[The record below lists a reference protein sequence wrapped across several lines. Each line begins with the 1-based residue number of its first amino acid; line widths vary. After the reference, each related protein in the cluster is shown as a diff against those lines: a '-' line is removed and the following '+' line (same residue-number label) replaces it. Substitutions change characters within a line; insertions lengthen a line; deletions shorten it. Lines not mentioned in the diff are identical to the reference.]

1 MKDTNGSAMKD
12 YKEIRFQVEEG
23 VGFITLN
30 RPDKRNALSQ
40 NLMGEM
46 IDLLKNLK
54 SNQQVR
60 AVIIRAEGSVFSSG
74 HDLSEML
81 EGDAVFYRKV
91 FDACTEMMEAIR
103 GLPQPVIA
111 QVQGMATAAGCQLVA
126 TCDLAVASQAARFA
140 TPGVRIGL
148 FCHTPQVPLSRA
160 VGPKKALEML
170 LTGRPI
176 SAEEAERFGLVNK
189 VVPAERLAE
198 ETLALAKE
206 IVQAS
211 PLTLALGKKSFYR
224 QIELDEHG
232 AYDYAKEMMA
242 LNALT
247 EDAREGIS
255 AFLNKRTPQWK
266 GK

>member
-1 MKDTNGSAMKD
+1 ME
-12 YKEIRFQVEEG
+12 YKEIRFQLEEG
-23 VGFITLN
+23 IGFITLN
-30 RPDKRNALSQ
+30 RPEKRNALSK
-40 NLMGEM
+40 NLMVEM
-46 IDLLKNLK
+46 IDLMKRVK
-54 SNQQVR
+54 SDKQVR
-60 AVIIRAEGSVFSSG
+60 VVILRAEGSVFSSG

-81 EGDAVFYRKV
+81 EGDAVFYREI
-91 FDACTEMMEAIR
+91 FDACTQMMEAIR
-103 GLPQPVIA
+103 DLPQPVIA

-126 TCDLAVASQAARFA
+126 TCDLAVASQTARFA

-148 FCHTPQVPLSRA
+148 FCHTPQVPLCRA
-160 VGPKKALEML
+160 VPHKKALEML
-170 LTGRPI
+170 LTGHPI

-189 VVPAERLAE
+189 VVAADRLEE
-198 ETLALAKE
+198 ETLNLARH
-206 IVQAS
+206 IAQAS
-211 PLTLALGKKSFYR
+211 PLTLALGKQSFYR

-255 AFLNKRTPQWK
+255 AFLKKRTPQWK

>member
-1 MKDTNGSAMKD
+1 MKD
-12 YKEIRFQVEEG
+12 YKEITFQIEDG
-23 VGFITLN
+23 IGFITLN
-30 RPDKRNALSQ
+30 RPEKRNALSK
-40 NLMGEM
+40 NLMAEM
-46 IDLLKNLK
+46 IDLLENIN
-54 SNQQVR
+54 SDPQVR

-81 EGDAVFYRKV
+81 EGNAVFYREV

-126 TCDLAVASQAARFA
+126 SCDLAVASQAARFA

-160 VGPKKALEML
+160 IGPKKALEML

-176 SAEEAERFGLVNK
+176 SAGEAERFGLVNK
-189 VVPAERLAE
+189 VVPNERLAE
-198 ETLALAKE
+198 ETLALTKE
-206 IVQAS
+206 ILQAS

-224 QIELDEHG
+224 QVEMDEHG
-232 AYDYAKEMMA
+232 AYDYTKEMMA

-255 AFLNKRTPQWK
+255 AFLKKRAPKWK
-266 GK
+266 GR

>member
-1 MKDTNGSAMKD
+1 MNG
-12 YKEIRFQVEEG
+12 YKEIRFHSEAG
-23 VGFITLN
+23 IGFITLN
-30 RPDKRNALSQ
+30 RPEKRNALSQ

-46 IDLLKNLK
+46 IDLLKTLK
-54 SNQQVR
+54 LDKEVR
-60 AVIIRAEGSVFSSG
+60 AVILRSEGSVFSSG

-81 EGDAVFYRKV
+81 EGDAVFFRKI

-103 GLPQPVIA
+103 DLPQPVIA

-126 TCDLAVASQAARFA
+126 TCDLAVASREARFA

-160 VGPKKALEML
+160 IAPKKALEML
-170 LTGRPI
+170 FTGHPI
-176 SAEEAERFGLVNK
+176 SAEEAERLGLINK

-198 ETLALAKE
+198 ETLSLAKH
-206 IVQAS
+206 IAQAS
-211 PLTLALGKKSFYR
+211 PLTLGLGKKSFYR

-255 AFLNKRTPQWK
+255 AFLNKRAPQWK

>member
-1 MKDTNGSAMKD
+1 MKD
-12 YKEIRFQVEEG
+12 YKEIRFQVEDG
-23 VGFITLN
+23 IGFITLN
-30 RPDKRNALSQ
+30 RPEKRNALSKR
-40 NLMGEM
+40 LMAEM
-46 IDLLKNLK
+46 IDLLKSIQSDK
-54 SNQQVR
+54 QVR
-60 AVIIRAEGSVFSSG
+60 VVILRAEGSVFSSG

-81 EGDAVFYRKV
+81 EGDAVFYREI
-91 FDACTEMMEAIR
+91 FDSCTEMMEAIR
-103 GLPQPVIA
+103 SLPQPVIA
-111 QVQGMATAAGCQLVA
+111 QIQGMATAAGCQLAA

-160 VGPKKALEML
+160 VPSKKALEML
-170 LTGRPI
+170 LTGHPI
-176 SAEEAERFGLVNK
+176 SAEEAERVGLLNK

-198 ETLALAKE
+198 ETLSLARH
-206 IVQAS
+206 IAQAS

>member
-1 MKDTNGSAMKD
+1 MKEYED
-12 YKEIRFQVEEG
+12 IRFQSEDG
-23 VGFITLN
+23 IGFITLN
-30 RPDKRNALSQ
+30 RPEKRNALSQ

-46 IDLLKNLK
+46 IDLLKTLK
-54 SNQQVR
+54 SDKQVR
-60 AVIIRAEGSVFSSG
+60 AVILRAEGSVFSSG

-81 EGDAVFYRKV
+81 EGDAVFFRKI
-91 FDACTEMMEAIR
+91 FDACTEMMEGIR
-103 GLPQPVIA
+103 TLPQPVIA

-126 TCDLAVASQAARFA
+126 TCDLAVASREARFA

-160 VGPKKALEML
+160 IPRKKALEML
-170 LTGRPI
+170 FTGHPI
-176 SAEEAERFGLVNK
+176 SAEEAERLGLINK
-189 VVPAERLAE
+189 VVPSERLAE
-198 ETLALAKE
+198 EALSLAKH
-206 IVQAS
+206 IAQAS

>member
-1 MKDTNGSAMKD
+1 MTD
-12 YKEIRFQVEEG
+12 YQEIKFRVEDG
-23 VGFITLN
+23 IGFITLN
-30 RPDKRNALSQ
+30 RPEKRNALSQ
-40 NLMGEM
+40 TLMAEM
-46 IDLLKNLK
+46 IDLLKAIK
-54 SNQQVR
+54 ADPKVR
-60 AVIIRAEGSVFSSG
+60 AVVLRAEGTVFSSG

-81 EGDAVFYRKV
+81 EGDAVFYRRI

-126 TCDLAVASQAARFA
+126 TCDLAVASLAARFA

-160 VGPKKALEML
+160 LPPKKALEML
-170 LTGRPI
+170 LTGRPV
-176 SAEEAERFGLVNK
+176 SAEEAERMGLVNK
-189 VVPAERLAE
+189 VVPPECLE
-198 ETLALAKE
+198 EEALALARH
-206 IVQAS
+206 IAQAS

-224 QIELDEHG
+224 QLELDEHG

-255 AFLNKRTPQWK
+255 AFLNKRTPRWK